1 MNELCES
8 VNEKKI
14 VSLAVNKVDNK
25 IFENNEQMM
34 SFGSPEEFDADV
46 GNTAAFSGSTSVNFG
61 SLDVF
66 DADVGNTAAFA
77 GNTSV
82 FNQSGIPVE
91 FAGGTS
97 LSDGAGSTSVNFWS
111 PNVFNADVGSTVAF
125 TGSPSV
131 FNESRNPN
139 EFAGSTGVF
148 DGVGK
153 TIEVME
159 KEKLKKMEKLKQDDF
174 EQGRVLERV
183 AQTPLILAGV
193 YDTHYSM
200 GPVNDELSHGRNENS
215 VSHGSNENSESA
227 SLND

>member
-1 MNELCES
+1 MDIFVLCC
-8 VNEKKI
+8 
-14 VSLAVNKVDNK
+14 L
-25 IFENNEQMM
+25 
-34 SFGSPEEFDADV
+34 
-46 GNTAAFSGSTSVNFG
+46 SGSTVVSAEKT
-61 SLDVF
+61 S
-66 DADVGNTAAFA
+66 AFKESRS
-77 GNTSV
+77 T
-82 FNQSGIPVE
+82 VE
-91 FAGGTS
+91 FAGST
-97 LSDGAGSTSVNFWS
+97 GAFYGIKGANDFS
-111 PNVFNADVGSTVAF
+111 
-125 TGSPSV
+125 
-131 FNESRNPN
+131 
-139 EFAGSTGVF
+139 GSTGVF